1 VLRLN
6 ASNGQIA
13 WERLIGGPGGERDR
27 GWDILVGPDGHPVA
41 HGFFG
46 RTDGTAD
53 HVTIK
58 LHSADGDE
66 IWRQVHP
73 GAEGNLSAGSGWLAA
88 CDNGDIVMAG
98 RTWSMASSYD
108 VVLHRYAALDG
119 APVWMEQYD
128 AGAAEDARQ
137 MVLDSAGD
145 ILVAGVRSSDF
156 MVLKFD
162 ASDGGLIWA
171 SGYNGPPG
179 WYDAAT
185 CVTEGPGS
193 VVIAG
198 GFSTG
203 AVTSWDAV
211 AVGFDPEDGSVLWD
225 VRYDYEG
232 ESDEVRAVA
241 VTPMGDVYLVGY
253 GYGFVSD
260 SDMLCLRYYIELPA
274 TVGGAV
280 PLIAWGG
287 IVPNPVSATAE
298 VRFDLPQ
305 AARMRVDLFDAT
317 GRWVLSLEDRE
328 FAAGPHRLAWDG
340 KGHDGRQVPAGAY
353 WVCVAGRA
361 GSASHRLVVI
371 R

>member
-1 VLRLN
+1 MLRLN

-27 GWDILVGPDGHPVA
+27 GWDIVVGPDGHPVA

-46 RTDGTAD
+46 RIDGTAD

-58 LHSADGDE
+58 LHNADGSE

-73 GAEGNLSAGSGWLAA
+73 GAEGNLASRAGWLAV

-98 RTWSMASSYD
+98 KTWSPASSYD
-108 VVLHRYAALDG
+108 VVLHRYAAEDG
-119 APVWMEQYD
+119 APVWMQQYD

-137 MVLDSAGD
+137 MVMDSAGD
-145 ILVAGVRSSDF
+145 ILVAGVRSSEF

-185 CVTEGPGS
+185 CVTEGPGG
-193 VVIAG
+193 VVIAA

-203 AVTSWDAV
+203 AVTSWDAT
-211 AVGFDPEDGSVLWD
+211 AVGFDPDDGSVLWD

-253 GYGFVSD
+253 GYSTVSD
-260 SDMLCLRYYIELPA
+260 ADMLCLRYFLELPA
-274 TVGGAV
+274 MVGDGV
-280 PLIAWGG
+280 PFAAWSGIA
-287 IVPNPVSATAE
+287 PNPASAAAE
-298 VRFDLPQ
+298 LRFDVPR
-305 AARMRVDLFDAT
+305 AARLRVDLFDAT
-317 GRWVLSLEDRE
+317 GRRVRSLEERE
-328 FAAGPHRLAWDG
+328 FAAGPQRLVWDG
-340 KGHDGRQVPAGAY
+340 RGRDGRPVPAGAY
-353 WVCVAGRA
+353 WVRIA
-361 GSASHRLVVI
+361 GSEGSVSRKVVVI